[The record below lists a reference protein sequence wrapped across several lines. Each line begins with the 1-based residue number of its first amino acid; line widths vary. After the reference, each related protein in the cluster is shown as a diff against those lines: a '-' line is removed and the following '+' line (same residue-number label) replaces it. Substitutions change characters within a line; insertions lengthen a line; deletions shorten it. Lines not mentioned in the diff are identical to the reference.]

1 MVQDAEKF
9 KNEDEKIRMM
19 IESKNKLEN
28 YIYSVESIA
37 KDEKIT
43 LADGDKACVEEKI
56 TELKEWISYDHEDS
70 NEYDEKYKELEDL
83 VKPIMEKMQAGM
95 QGEMPDGMPGGL
107 PTDIPSN
114 VNDEGPNIAE
124 ID

>member
-28 YIYSVESIA
+28 YIYSVESIT

-43 LADGDKACVEEKI
+43 LAEDDKVSVDEKI
-56 TELKEWISYDHEDS
+56 SELKEWISYDHEEL

-95 QGEMPDGMPGGL
+95 PGGMPGEMPGGM

-114 VNDEGPNIAE
+114 VNEEGPNIAE